1 MLLFYLSALEDV
13 CTWHVQG
20 GGGGASTVCYYTKDD
35 KHRLSPLYQPP
46 HPHPSPTPHSDQ
58 LFGHKHPSVEPL
70 REEAAKNK
78 GFLAKVR

>member
-46 HPHPSPTPHSDQ
+46 HPHPTLRPTLCSQASLSGAFEGGSSKEQRIFGKSP
-58 LFGHKHPSVEPL
+58 V
-70 REEAAKNK
+70 NK
-78 GFLAKVR
+78 L